1 MGWKD
6 DLQDASFRGV
16 QFECTSTNESG
27 SKSLAVK
34 QPPYS
39 NKASVEDM
47 GNNPLK
53 ISIEAIFSGEN
64 YKIEMDALWAAL
76 VATGS
81 GELIHPV
88 HGVMQ
93 VYAESYQ
100 IGHVAEEVDACKIS
114 IEFLQAEDKERSLF
128 IPVTVS
134 QQIDLINIVS
144 APASMLQTV
153 LKKLQE
159 FDPKKYFTFVTKIRN
174 GINTARK
181 FLGSVKSAVE
191 NVLSP
196 DWIVDLID
204 DVTRLAT
211 FDTNI
216 SAISKWREQFK
227 RTQRFERLFQNNS
240 SNGNSRQV
248 SNSATVAISK
258 WRDVFKRVQQFE
270 KLYQDESSP
279 QILRQTWRAIHVA
292 AVVAVTQ
299 QVVATVRKEMAENGN
314 ISFTPVGLAQNRN
327 ISFTPVGLAQ
337 NRNISFTPVELAVIR
352 QANRKL
358 IQQAINSER
367 ALIAAATAAQNN
379 NAGINVEDDAPAS
392 ELIFIAMT
400 QIQVYKQLADQIHL
414 QIQELIEV
422 RPPITTT
429 KVLVPCTLHWLAH
442 ALYGDMD
449 RAEEIR
455 RLNPDLE
462 NPAILRTGME
472 LTVYAR

>member
-114 IEFLQAEDKERSLF
+114 IEFLQAEDKERPLF
-128 IPVTVS
+128 IPIAVPVSIPLYSIPDSPVT
-134 QQIDLINIVS
+134 
-144 APASMLQTV
+144 ALQSV
-153 LKKLQE
+153 LKKLQQ
-159 FDPKKYFTFVTKIRN
+159 FNPNKFFSFVNKIRD
-174 GINTARK
+174 GISAARQ
-181 FLGSVKSAVE
+181 FLGTVKGAIE

-196 DWIVDLID
+196 DWIVGLID
-204 DVTRLAT
+204 DATRLAT

-216 SAISKWREQFK
+216 SAISKWR
-227 RTQRFERLFQNNS
+227 
-240 SNGNSRQV
+240 
-248 SNSATVAISK
+248 
-258 WRDVFKRVQQFE
+258 DVFKRVQRFE
-270 KLYQDESSP
+270 KLFQNDDDTP
-279 QILRQTWRAIHVA
+279 KVMQQTWRAVQVA
-292 AVVAVTQ
+292 TAVAVTQ
-299 QVVATVRKEMAENGN
+299 QVVATVRKEMAENK
-314 ISFTPVGLAQNRN
+314 TV
-327 ISFTPVGLAQ
+327 
-337 NRNISFTPVELAVIR
+337 SFTPVELAVIR

-379 NAGINVEDDAPAS
+379 NAGITVEDDAPAS

-442 ALYGDMD
+442 SLYGDMD
-449 RAEEIR
+449 RADEIR
-455 RLNPDLE
+455 RLNPDLQ

>member
-34 QPPYS
+34 QAPYS
-39 NKASVEDM
+39 NKANVEDL

-114 IEFLQAEDKERSLF
+114 IEFLQAEDKERPLF
-128 IPVTVS
+128 IPIAVPVSIPLYSIPDSPVT
-134 QQIDLINIVS
+134 
-144 APASMLQTV
+144 ALQSV
-153 LKKLQE
+153 LKKLQQ
-159 FDPKKYFTFVTKIRN
+159 FNPNKFFSFVNKIRD
-174 GINTARK
+174 GISAARQ
-181 FLGSVKSAVE
+181 FLGTVKGAIE

-196 DWIVDLID
+196 DWIVGLVD
-204 DVTRLAT
+204 DATRLAT

-216 SAISKWREQFK
+216 SAISKWR
-227 RTQRFERLFQNNS
+227 
-240 SNGNSRQV
+240 
-248 SNSATVAISK
+248 
-258 WRDVFKRVQQFE
+258 DVFKRVQRFE
-270 KLYQDESSP
+270 KLFQNDDDTP
-279 QILRQTWRAIHVA
+279 KVMQQTWRAVQVA
-292 AVVAVTQ
+292 TAVAVTQ
-299 QVVATVRKEMAENGN
+299 QVVATVRKEMAENK
-314 ISFTPVGLAQNRN
+314 TV
-327 ISFTPVGLAQ
+327 
-337 NRNISFTPVELAVIR
+337 SFTPVELAVIR

-379 NAGINVEDDAPAS
+379 NAGITVEDDAPAS

-442 ALYGDMD
+442 SLYGDMD

>member
-39 NKASVEDM
+39 NKANVEDL

-114 IEFLQAEDKERSLF
+114 IEFLQAEDKERPLF
-128 IPVTVS
+128 IPIAVPVSIPLYSIPDSPVT
-134 QQIDLINIVS
+134 
-144 APASMLQTV
+144 ALQSV
-153 LKKLQE
+153 LKKLQQ
-159 FDPKKYFTFVTKIRN
+159 FNPNKFFSFVNKIRD
-174 GINTARK
+174 GISAARQ
-181 FLGSVKSAVE
+181 FLGTVKGAIE

-196 DWIVDLID
+196 DWIVGLVD
-204 DVTRLAT
+204 DVTRLVT

-216 SAISKWREQFK
+216 SAISKWR
-227 RTQRFERLFQNNS
+227 
-240 SNGNSRQV
+240 
-248 SNSATVAISK
+248 
-258 WRDVFKRVQQFE
+258 DVFKRVQRFE
-270 KLYQDESSP
+270 KLFQNDDDTP
-279 QILRQTWRAIHVA
+279 KVMQQTWRAVQVA
-292 AVVAVTQ
+292 TAVAVTQ
-299 QVVATVRKEMAENGN
+299 QVVATVRKEMAENK
-314 ISFTPVGLAQNRN
+314 TV
-327 ISFTPVGLAQ
+327 
-337 NRNISFTPVELAVIR
+337 SFTPVELAVIR

-379 NAGINVEDDAPAS
+379 NAGITVEDDAPAS

-442 ALYGDMD
+442 SLYGDMD
-449 RAEEIR
+449 RADEIR
-455 RLNPDLE
+455 RLNPDLQ

>member
-34 QPPYS
+34 QAPYS
-39 NKASVEDM
+39 NKANVEDL

-114 IEFLQAEDKERSLF
+114 IEFLQAEDKERPLF
-128 IPVTVS
+128 IPIAVPVSIPLYSIPDSPVT
-134 QQIDLINIVS
+134 
-144 APASMLQTV
+144 ALQSV
-153 LKKLQE
+153 LKKLQQ
-159 FDPKKYFTFVTKIRN
+159 FNPNKFFSFVNKIRD
-174 GINTARK
+174 GINSARQ
-181 FLGSVKSAVE
+181 FLGTVKGAIE

-196 DWIVDLID
+196 DWIVGLID
-204 DVTRLAT
+204 DATRLAT

-216 SAISKWREQFK
+216 SAISKWR
-227 RTQRFERLFQNNS
+227 
-240 SNGNSRQV
+240 
-248 SNSATVAISK
+248 
-258 WRDVFKRVQQFE
+258 DVFKRVQRFE
-270 KLYQDESSP
+270 KLFQNDDDTP
-279 QILRQTWRAIHVA
+279 KVMQQTWRAVQVA
-292 AVVAVTQ
+292 TAVAVTQ
-299 QVVATVRKEMAENGN
+299 QVVATVRKEMAENK
-314 ISFTPVGLAQNRN
+314 TV
-327 ISFTPVGLAQ
+327 
-337 NRNISFTPVELAVIR
+337 SFTPVELAVIR

-379 NAGINVEDDAPAS
+379 NAGITVEDDAPAS

-442 ALYGDMD
+442 SLYGDMD
-449 RAEEIR
+449 RADEIR
-455 RLNPDLE
+455 RLNPDLQ

>member
-6 DLQDASFRGV
+6 DLQDASFRCV

-27 SKSLAVK
+27 SRSLAVK

-53 ISIEAIFSGEN
+53 ISIDAVFSGEN

-114 IEFLQAEDKERSLF
+114 IEFIQAEDKERPLF
-128 IPVTVS
+128 IPIAVPVSIPLYSIPDSPVT
-134 QQIDLINIVS
+134 
-144 APASMLQTV
+144 ALQSV
-153 LKKLQE
+153 LKKLQQ
-159 FDPKKYFTFVTKIRN
+159 FNPNKFFSFVNKIRD
-174 GINTARK
+174 GISAARQ
-181 FLGSVKSAVE
+181 FLGTVKGAIE

-196 DWIVDLID
+196 DWIVGLID
-204 DVTRLAT
+204 DATRLAT

-216 SAISKWREQFK
+216 SAISKWR
-227 RTQRFERLFQNNS
+227 
-240 SNGNSRQV
+240 
-248 SNSATVAISK
+248 
-258 WRDVFKRVQQFE
+258 DVFKRVQRFE
-270 KLYQDESSP
+270 KLFQNDDDTP
-279 QILRQTWRAIHVA
+279 KVMQQTWRAVQVA
-292 AVVAVTQ
+292 TAVAVTQ
-299 QVVATVRKEMAENGN
+299 QVVATVRKEMAENK
-314 ISFTPVGLAQNRN
+314 TV
-327 ISFTPVGLAQ
+327 
-337 NRNISFTPVELAVIR
+337 SFTPVELAVIR

-379 NAGINVEDDAPAS
+379 NAGITVEDDAPAS

-442 ALYGDMD
+442 SLYGDMD
-449 RAEEIR
+449 RADEIR
-455 RLNPDLE
+455 RLNPDLQ
-462 NPAILRTGME
+462 NPAVLRTGME

>member
-1 MGWKD
+1 
-6 DLQDASFRGV
+6 
-16 QFECTSTNESG
+16 
-27 SKSLAVK
+27 
-34 QPPYS
+34 
-39 NKASVEDM
+39 M

-53 ISIEAIFSGEN
+53 ISIDAVFSGEN

-114 IEFLQAEDKERSLF
+114 IEFLQAEDKERPLF
-128 IPVTVS
+128 IPIAVPVSIPLYSIPDSPVT
-134 QQIDLINIVS
+134 
-144 APASMLQTV
+144 ALQSV
-153 LKKLQE
+153 LKKLQQ
-159 FDPKKYFTFVTKIRN
+159 FNPNKFFSFVNKIRD
-174 GINTARK
+174 GISAARQ
-181 FLGSVKSAVE
+181 FLGTVKGAIE

-196 DWIVDLID
+196 DWIVGLID
-204 DVTRLAT
+204 DATRLAT

-216 SAISKWREQFK
+216 SAISKWR
-227 RTQRFERLFQNNS
+227 
-240 SNGNSRQV
+240 
-248 SNSATVAISK
+248 
-258 WRDVFKRVQQFE
+258 DVFKRVQRFE
-270 KLYQDESSP
+270 KLFQNDDDTP
-279 QILRQTWRAIHVA
+279 KVMQQTWRAVQVA
-292 AVVAVTQ
+292 TAVAVTQ
-299 QVVATVRKEMAENGN
+299 QVVATVRKEMAENK
-314 ISFTPVGLAQNRN
+314 TV
-327 ISFTPVGLAQ
+327 
-337 NRNISFTPVELAVIR
+337 SFTPVELAVIR

-379 NAGINVEDDAPAS
+379 NAGITVEDDAPAS

-429 KVLVPCTLHWLAH
+429 NVLVPCTLHWLAH

-449 RAEEIR
+449 RADEIR

>member
-34 QPPYS
+34 QAPYS
-39 NKASVEDM
+39 NKANVEDL

-76 VATGS
+76 VAAGS

-114 IEFLQAEDKERSLF
+114 IEFLQAEDKERPLF
-128 IPVTVS
+128 IPIAVPVSIPLYSIPDSPVT
-134 QQIDLINIVS
+134 
-144 APASMLQTV
+144 ALQSV
-153 LKKLQE
+153 LKKLQQ
-159 FDPKKYFTFVTKIRN
+159 FNPNKFFSFVNKIRD
-174 GINTARK
+174 GISAARQ
-181 FLGSVKSAVE
+181 FLGTVKGAIE

-196 DWIVDLID
+196 DWIVGLID
-204 DVTRLAT
+204 DATRLAT

-216 SAISKWREQFK
+216 SAISKWR
-227 RTQRFERLFQNNS
+227 
-240 SNGNSRQV
+240 
-248 SNSATVAISK
+248 
-258 WRDVFKRVQQFE
+258 DVFKRVQRFE
-270 KLYQDESSP
+270 KLFQNDDDTP
-279 QILRQTWRAIHVA
+279 KVMQQTWRAVQVA
-292 AVVAVTQ
+292 TAVAVTQ
-299 QVVATVRKEMAENGN
+299 QVVATVRKEMAENK
-314 ISFTPVGLAQNRN
+314 TV
-327 ISFTPVGLAQ
+327 
-337 NRNISFTPVELAVIR
+337 SFTPVELAVIR

-379 NAGINVEDDAPAS
+379 NAGITVEDDAPAS

-442 ALYGDMD
+442 SLYGDMD
-449 RAEEIR
+449 RADEIR
-455 RLNPDLE
+455 RLNPDLQ

>member
-114 IEFLQAEDKERSLF
+114 IEFLQAEDKERPLF
-128 IPVTVS
+128 IPIAVPVSIPLYSIPDSPVT
-134 QQIDLINIVS
+134 
-144 APASMLQTV
+144 ALQSV
-153 LKKLQE
+153 LKKLQQ
-159 FDPKKYFTFVTKIRN
+159 FNPNKFFSFVNKIRD
-174 GINTARK
+174 GISAARQ
-181 FLGSVKSAVE
+181 FLGTVKGAIE

-196 DWIVDLID
+196 DWIVGLID
-204 DVTRLAT
+204 DATRLAT

-216 SAISKWREQFK
+216 SAISKWR
-227 RTQRFERLFQNNS
+227 
-240 SNGNSRQV
+240 
-248 SNSATVAISK
+248 
-258 WRDVFKRVQQFE
+258 DVFKRVQRFE
-270 KLYQDESSP
+270 KLFQNDDDTP
-279 QILRQTWRAIHVA
+279 KVMQQTWRAVQVA
-292 AVVAVTQ
+292 TAVAVTQ
-299 QVVATVRKEMAENGN
+299 QVVATVRKEMAENK
-314 ISFTPVGLAQNRN
+314 TV
-327 ISFTPVGLAQ
+327 
-337 NRNISFTPVELAVIR
+337 SFTPVELAVIR

-379 NAGINVEDDAPAS
+379 NAGITVEDDAPAS

-429 KVLVPCTLHWLAH
+429 NVLVPCTLHWLAH

>member
-114 IEFLQAEDKERSLF
+114 IEFIQAEDKERPLF
-128 IPVTVS
+128 IPIAVPVSIPLYSIPDSPVT
-134 QQIDLINIVS
+134 
-144 APASMLQTV
+144 ALQSV
-153 LKKLQE
+153 LKKLQQ
-159 FDPKKYFTFVTKIRN
+159 FNPNKFFSFVNKIRD
-174 GINTARK
+174 GISAARQ
-181 FLGSVKSAVE
+181 FLGTVKGAIE

-196 DWIVDLID
+196 DWIVGLID
-204 DVTRLAT
+204 DATRLAT

-216 SAISKWREQFK
+216 SAISKWR
-227 RTQRFERLFQNNS
+227 
-240 SNGNSRQV
+240 
-248 SNSATVAISK
+248 
-258 WRDVFKRVQQFE
+258 DVFKRVQRFE
-270 KLYQDESSP
+270 KLFQNDDDTP
-279 QILRQTWRAIHVA
+279 KVMQQTWRAVQVA
-292 AVVAVTQ
+292 TAVAVTQ
-299 QVVATVRKEMAENGN
+299 QVVATVRKEMAENK
-314 ISFTPVGLAQNRN
+314 TV
-327 ISFTPVGLAQ
+327 
-337 NRNISFTPVELAVIR
+337 SFTPVELAVIR

-429 KVLVPCTLHWLAH
+429 NVLVPCTLHWLAH

-449 RAEEIR
+449 RADEIR
-455 RLNPDLE
+455 RLNPDLQ

>member
-34 QPPYS
+34 QAPYS
-39 NKASVEDM
+39 NKANVEDL

-114 IEFLQAEDKERSLF
+114 IEFLQAEDKERPLF
-128 IPVTVS
+128 IPIAVPVSIPLYSIPDSPVT
-134 QQIDLINIVS
+134 
-144 APASMLQTV
+144 ALQSV
-153 LKKLQE
+153 LKKLQQ
-159 FDPKKYFTFVTKIRN
+159 FNPNKFFSFVNKIRD
-174 GINTARK
+174 GISAARQ
-181 FLGSVKSAVE
+181 FLGTVKGAIE

-196 DWIVDLID
+196 DWIVGLVD
-204 DVTRLAT
+204 DATRLAT

-216 SAISKWREQFK
+216 SAISKWR
-227 RTQRFERLFQNNS
+227 
-240 SNGNSRQV
+240 
-248 SNSATVAISK
+248 
-258 WRDVFKRVQQFE
+258 DVFKRVQRFE
-270 KLYQDESSP
+270 KLFQNDDDTP
-279 QILRQTWRAIHVA
+279 KVMQQTWRAVQVA
-292 AVVAVTQ
+292 TAVAVTQ
-299 QVVATVRKEMAENGN
+299 QVVATVRKEMAENK
-314 ISFTPVGLAQNRN
+314 TV
-327 ISFTPVGLAQ
+327 
-337 NRNISFTPVELAVIR
+337 SFTPVELAVIR

-379 NAGINVEDDAPAS
+379 NAGITVEDDAPAS

-442 ALYGDMD
+442 SLYGDMD
-449 RAEEIR
+449 RADEIR
-455 RLNPDLE
+455 RLNPDLQ

>member
-34 QPPYS
+34 QAPYS
-39 NKASVEDM
+39 NKANVEDL

-114 IEFLQAEDKERSLF
+114 IEFLQAEDKERPLF
-128 IPVTVS
+128 IPIAVPVS
-134 QQIDLINIVS
+134 IPLYSIPDSPLS
-144 APASMLQTV
+144 ALQSV
-153 LKKLQE
+153 LKKLQQ
-159 FDPKKYFTFVTKIRN
+159 FNPNKFFSFVNKIRD
-174 GINTARK
+174 GINSARQ
-181 FLGSVKSAVE
+181 FLGTVKGAIE

-196 DWIVDLID
+196 DWIVGLID
-204 DVTRLAT
+204 DATRLAT

-216 SAISKWREQFK
+216 SAISKWR
-227 RTQRFERLFQNNS
+227 
-240 SNGNSRQV
+240 
-248 SNSATVAISK
+248 
-258 WRDVFKRVQQFE
+258 DVFKRVQRFE
-270 KLYQDESSP
+270 KLFQNDDDTP
-279 QILRQTWRAIHVA
+279 KVMQQTWRAVQVA
-292 AVVAVTQ
+292 TAVAVTQ
-299 QVVATVRKEMAENGN
+299 QVVATVRKEMAENK
-314 ISFTPVGLAQNRN
+314 TV
-327 ISFTPVGLAQ
+327 
-337 NRNISFTPVELAVIR
+337 SFTPVELAVIR

-379 NAGINVEDDAPAS
+379 NAGITVEDDAPAS

-442 ALYGDMD
+442 SLYGDMD
-449 RAEEIR
+449 RADEIR
-455 RLNPDLE
+455 RLNPDLQ
-462 NPAILRTGME
+462 NPAVLRTGME

>member
-114 IEFLQAEDKERSLF
+114 IEFLQAEDKERPLF
-128 IPVTVS
+128 IPIAVPVSIPLYSIPDSPVT
-134 QQIDLINIVS
+134 
-144 APASMLQTV
+144 ALQSV
-153 LKKLQE
+153 LKKLQQ
-159 FDPKKYFTFVTKIRN
+159 FNPNKFFSFVNKIRD
-174 GINTARK
+174 GISAARQ
-181 FLGSVKSAVE
+181 FLGTVKGAIE

-196 DWIVDLID
+196 DWIVGLID
-204 DVTRLAT
+204 DATRLAT

-216 SAISKWREQFK
+216 SAISKWR
-227 RTQRFERLFQNNS
+227 
-240 SNGNSRQV
+240 
-248 SNSATVAISK
+248 
-258 WRDVFKRVQQFE
+258 DVFKRVQRFE
-270 KLYQDESSP
+270 KLFQNDDDTP
-279 QILRQTWRAIHVA
+279 KVMQQTWRAVQVA
-292 AVVAVTQ
+292 TAVAVTQ
-299 QVVATVRKEMAENGN
+299 QVVATVRKEMAENK
-314 ISFTPVGLAQNRN
+314 TV
-327 ISFTPVGLAQ
+327 
-337 NRNISFTPVELAVIR
+337 SFTPVELAVIR

-379 NAGINVEDDAPAS
+379 NAGITVEDDAPAS

-429 KVLVPCTLHWLAH
+429 NVLVPCTLHWLAH

-449 RAEEIR
+449 RADEIR
-455 RLNPDLE
+455 RLNPDLQ

>member
-16 QFECTSTNESG
+16 PFECTTTTESG

-34 QPPYS
+34 QAPYS
-39 NKASVEDM
+39 NKAYVEDM
-47 GNNPLK
+47 GNAPLR
-53 ISIEAIFSGEN
+53 INIDAVFTGEN
-64 YKIEMDALWAAL
+64 YKTEMDALWAAL

-114 IEFLQAEDKERSLF
+114 IEFIQAEDKERPLF
-128 IPVTVS
+128 IPIAVPVS
-134 QQIDLINIVS
+134 IPLYSIPDSPLS
-144 APASMLQTV
+144 ALQSV
-153 LKKLQE
+153 LKKLQQ
-159 FDPKKYFTFVTKIRN
+159 FNPNKFFSFVNKIRD
-174 GINTARK
+174 GISAARQ
-181 FLGSVKSAVE
+181 FLGTVKGAIE

-196 DWIVDLID
+196 DWIVGLID
-204 DVTRLAT
+204 DATRLAT

-216 SAISKWREQFK
+216 SAISKWR
-227 RTQRFERLFQNNS
+227 
-240 SNGNSRQV
+240 
-248 SNSATVAISK
+248 
-258 WRDVFKRVQQFE
+258 DVFKRVQRFE
-270 KLYQDESSP
+270 KLFQNDDDTP
-279 QILRQTWRAIHVA
+279 KVMQQTWRAVQVA
-292 AVVAVTQ
+292 TAVAVTQ
-299 QVVATVRKEMAENGN
+299 QVVATVRKEMAENK
-314 ISFTPVGLAQNRN
+314 TV
-327 ISFTPVGLAQ
+327 
-337 NRNISFTPVELAVIR
+337 SFTPVELAVIR

-379 NAGINVEDDAPAS
+379 NAGITVEDDAPAS

-442 ALYGDMD
+442 SLYGDMD
-449 RAEEIR
+449 RADEIR
-455 RLNPDLE
+455 RLNPDLQ
-462 NPAILRTGME
+462 NPAVLRTGME

>member
-34 QPPYS
+34 QAPYS
-39 NKASVEDM
+39 NKANVEDL

-114 IEFLQAEDKERSLF
+114 IEFLQAEDKERPLF

-196 DWIVDLID
+196 DWIVGLID
-204 DVTRLAT
+204 DATRLAT

-216 SAISKWREQFK
+216 SAISKWR
-227 RTQRFERLFQNNS
+227 
-240 SNGNSRQV
+240 
-248 SNSATVAISK
+248 
-258 WRDVFKRVQQFE
+258 DVFKRVQRFE
-270 KLYQDESSP
+270 KLFQNDDDTP
-279 QILRQTWRAIHVA
+279 KVMQQTWRAVQVA
-292 AVVAVTQ
+292 TAVAVTQ
-299 QVVATVRKEMAENGN
+299 QVVATVRKEMAENK
-314 ISFTPVGLAQNRN
+314 TV
-327 ISFTPVGLAQ
+327 
-337 NRNISFTPVELAVIR
+337 SFTPVELAVIR

-379 NAGINVEDDAPAS
+379 NAGITVEDDAPAS

-449 RAEEIR
+449 RADEIR
-455 RLNPDLE
+455 RLNPDLQ

>member
-100 IGHVAEEVDACKIS
+100 IGHVAEDVDACKIS
-114 IEFLQAEDKERSLF
+114 IEFLQAEDKERPLF
-128 IPVTVS
+128 IPIAVPVSIPLYSIPDSPVT
-134 QQIDLINIVS
+134 
-144 APASMLQTV
+144 ALQSV
-153 LKKLQE
+153 LKKLQQ
-159 FDPKKYFTFVTKIRN
+159 FNPNKFFSFVNKIRD
-174 GINTARK
+174 GISAARQ
-181 FLGSVKSAVE
+181 FLGTVKGAIE

-196 DWIVDLID
+196 DWIVGLID
-204 DVTRLAT
+204 DATRLAT

-216 SAISKWREQFK
+216 SAISKWR
-227 RTQRFERLFQNNS
+227 
-240 SNGNSRQV
+240 
-248 SNSATVAISK
+248 
-258 WRDVFKRVQQFE
+258 DVFKRVQRFE
-270 KLYQDESSP
+270 KLFQNDDDTP
-279 QILRQTWRAIHVA
+279 KVMQQTWRAVQVA
-292 AVVAVTQ
+292 TAVAVTQ
-299 QVVATVRKEMAENGN
+299 QVVATVRKEMAENK
-314 ISFTPVGLAQNRN
+314 TV
-327 ISFTPVGLAQ
+327 
-337 NRNISFTPVELAVIR
+337 SFTPVELAVIR

-379 NAGINVEDDAPAS
+379 NAGITVEDDAPAS

-442 ALYGDMD
+442 SLYGDMD
-449 RAEEIR
+449 RADEIR
-455 RLNPDLE
+455 RLNPDLQ

>member
-34 QPPYS
+34 QAPYS
-39 NKASVEDM
+39 NKANVEDL

-76 VATGS
+76 AATGS

-114 IEFLQAEDKERSLF
+114 IEFLQAEDKERPLF
-128 IPVTVS
+128 IPIAVPVSIPLYSIPDSPVT
-134 QQIDLINIVS
+134 
-144 APASMLQTV
+144 ALQSV
-153 LKKLQE
+153 LKKLQQ
-159 FDPKKYFTFVTKIRN
+159 FNPNKFFSFVNKIRD
-174 GINTARK
+174 GINSARQ
-181 FLGSVKSAVE
+181 FLGTVKGAIE

-196 DWIVDLID
+196 DWIVGLVD
-204 DVTRLAT
+204 DATRLAT

-216 SAISKWREQFK
+216 SAISKWR
-227 RTQRFERLFQNNS
+227 
-240 SNGNSRQV
+240 
-248 SNSATVAISK
+248 
-258 WRDVFKRVQQFE
+258 DVFKRVQRFE
-270 KLYQDESSP
+270 KLFQNDDDTP
-279 QILRQTWRAIHVA
+279 KVMQQTWRAVQVA
-292 AVVAVTQ
+292 TAVAVTQ
-299 QVVATVRKEMAENGN
+299 QVVATVRKEMAENK
-314 ISFTPVGLAQNRN
+314 TV
-327 ISFTPVGLAQ
+327 
-337 NRNISFTPVELAVIR
+337 SFTPVELAVIR

-367 ALIAAATAAQNN
+367 ALIAATTAAQNN

-429 KVLVPCTLHWLAH
+429 NVLVPCTLHWLAH

-449 RAEEIR
+449 RADEIR
-455 RLNPDLE
+455 RLNPDLQ

>member
-34 QPPYS
+34 QAPYS
-39 NKASVEDM
+39 NKANVEDL

-114 IEFLQAEDKERSLF
+114 IEFLQAEDKERPLF
-128 IPVTVS
+128 IPIAVPVSIPLYSIPDSPVT
-134 QQIDLINIVS
+134 
-144 APASMLQTV
+144 ALQSV
-153 LKKLQE
+153 LKKLQQ
-159 FDPKKYFTFVTKIRN
+159 FNPNKFFSFVNKIRD
-174 GINTARK
+174 GINSARQ
-181 FLGSVKSAVE
+181 FLGTVKGAIE

-196 DWIVDLID
+196 DWIVGLID
-204 DVTRLAT
+204 DATRLAT

-216 SAISKWREQFK
+216 SAISKWR
-227 RTQRFERLFQNNS
+227 
-240 SNGNSRQV
+240 
-248 SNSATVAISK
+248 
-258 WRDVFKRVQQFE
+258 DVFKRVQRFE
-270 KLYQDESSP
+270 KLFQNDDDTP
-279 QILRQTWRAIHVA
+279 KVMQQTWRAVQVA
-292 AVVAVTQ
+292 TAVAVTQ
-299 QVVATVRKEMAENGN
+299 QVVATVRKEMAENK
-314 ISFTPVGLAQNRN
+314 TV
-327 ISFTPVGLAQ
+327 
-337 NRNISFTPVELAVIR
+337 SFTPVELAVIR

-379 NAGINVEDDAPAS
+379 NAGITVEDDAPAS

-442 ALYGDMD
+442 SLYGDMD
-449 RAEEIR
+449 RADEIR
-455 RLNPDLE
+455 RLNPDLQ
-462 NPAILRTGME
+462 NPAVLRTGME

>member
-47 GNNPLK
+47 GNNPVK
-53 ISIEAIFSGEN
+53 ISIDAVFSGEN

-114 IEFLQAEDKERSLF
+114 IEFLQAEDKERPLF
-128 IPVTVS
+128 IPIAVPVSIPLYSIPDSPVT
-134 QQIDLINIVS
+134 
-144 APASMLQTV
+144 ALQSV
-153 LKKLQE
+153 LKKLQQ
-159 FDPKKYFTFVTKIRN
+159 FNPNKFFSFVNKIRD
-174 GINTARK
+174 GISAARQ
-181 FLGSVKSAVE
+181 FLGTVKGAIE

-196 DWIVDLID
+196 DWIVGLID
-204 DVTRLAT
+204 DATRLAT

-216 SAISKWREQFK
+216 SAISKWR
-227 RTQRFERLFQNNS
+227 
-240 SNGNSRQV
+240 
-248 SNSATVAISK
+248 
-258 WRDVFKRVQQFE
+258 DVFKRVQRFE
-270 KLYQDESSP
+270 KLFQNDDDTP
-279 QILRQTWRAIHVA
+279 KVMQQTWRAVQVA
-292 AVVAVTQ
+292 TAVAVTQ
-299 QVVATVRKEMAENGN
+299 QVVATVRKEMAENK
-314 ISFTPVGLAQNRN
+314 TV
-327 ISFTPVGLAQ
+327 
-337 NRNISFTPVELAVIR
+337 SFTPVELAVIR

-379 NAGINVEDDAPAS
+379 NAGITVEDDAPAS

-442 ALYGDMD
+442 SLYGDMD
-449 RAEEIR
+449 RADEIR
-455 RLNPDLE
+455 RLNPDLQ
-462 NPAILRTGME
+462 NPAVLRTGME

>member
-34 QPPYS
+34 QAPYS
-39 NKASVEDM
+39 NKANVEDL

-100 IGHVAEEVDACKIS
+100 IGHVAEDVDTCKIS
-114 IEFLQAEDKERSLF
+114 IEFIQAEDKERSLF

-196 DWIVDLID
+196 DWIVGLID
-204 DVTRLAT
+204 DATRLAT

-216 SAISKWREQFK
+216 SAISKWR
-227 RTQRFERLFQNNS
+227 
-240 SNGNSRQV
+240 
-248 SNSATVAISK
+248 
-258 WRDVFKRVQQFE
+258 DVFKRVQRFE
-270 KLYQDESSP
+270 KLFQNDDDTP
-279 QILRQTWRAIHVA
+279 KVMQQTWRAVQVA
-292 AVVAVTQ
+292 TAVAVTQ
-299 QVVATVRKEMAENGN
+299 QVVATVRKEMAENK
-314 ISFTPVGLAQNRN
+314 TV
-327 ISFTPVGLAQ
+327 
-337 NRNISFTPVELAVIR
+337 SFTPVELAVIR

-379 NAGINVEDDAPAS
+379 NAGITVEDDAPAS

-429 KVLVPCTLHWLAH
+429 NVLVPCTLHWLAH

-449 RAEEIR
+449 RADEIR
-455 RLNPDLE
+455 RLNPDLQ

>member
-114 IEFLQAEDKERSLF
+114 IEFIQAEDKERPLF
-128 IPVTVS
+128 IPIAVPVS
-134 QQIDLINIVS
+134 IPLYSIPDSPLS
-144 APASMLQTV
+144 ALQSV
-153 LKKLQE
+153 LKKLQQ
-159 FDPKKYFTFVTKIRN
+159 FNPNKFFSFVNKIRD
-174 GINTARK
+174 GISAARQ
-181 FLGSVKSAVE
+181 FLGTVKGAIE

-196 DWIVDLID
+196 DWIVGLVD
-204 DVTRLAT
+204 DATRLAT

-216 SAISKWREQFK
+216 SAISKWR
-227 RTQRFERLFQNNS
+227 
-240 SNGNSRQV
+240 
-248 SNSATVAISK
+248 
-258 WRDVFKRVQQFE
+258 DVFKRVQRFE
-270 KLYQDESSP
+270 KLFQNDDDTP
-279 QILRQTWRAIHVA
+279 KVMQQTWRAVQVA
-292 AVVAVTQ
+292 TAVAVTQ
-299 QVVATVRKEMAENGN
+299 QVVATVRKEMAENK
-314 ISFTPVGLAQNRN
+314 TV
-327 ISFTPVGLAQ
+327 
-337 NRNISFTPVELAVIR
+337 SFTPVELAVIR

-379 NAGINVEDDAPAS
+379 NAGITVEDDAPAS

-442 ALYGDMD
+442 SLYGDMD
-449 RAEEIR
+449 RADEIR
-455 RLNPDLE
+455 RLNPDLQ
-462 NPAILRTGME
+462 NPAVLRTGME

>member
-34 QPPYS
+34 QAPYS
-39 NKASVEDM
+39 NKANVEDL

-114 IEFLQAEDKERSLF
+114 IEFLQAEDKERPLF
-128 IPVTVS
+128 IPIAVPVSIPLYSIPDSPVT
-134 QQIDLINIVS
+134 
-144 APASMLQTV
+144 ALQSV
-153 LKKLQE
+153 LKKLQQ
-159 FDPKKYFTFVTKIRN
+159 FNPNKFFSFVNKIRD
-174 GINTARK
+174 GISAARQ
-181 FLGSVKSAVE
+181 FLGTVKGAIE

-196 DWIVDLID
+196 DWIVGLID
-204 DVTRLAT
+204 DATRLAT

-216 SAISKWREQFK
+216 SAISKWR
-227 RTQRFERLFQNNS
+227 
-240 SNGNSRQV
+240 
-248 SNSATVAISK
+248 
-258 WRDVFKRVQQFE
+258 DVFKRVQRFE
-270 KLYQDESSP
+270 KLFQNDDDTP
-279 QILRQTWRAIHVA
+279 KVMQQTWRAVQVA
-292 AVVAVTQ
+292 TAVAVTQ
-299 QVVATVRKEMAENGN
+299 QVVATVRKEMAENK
-314 ISFTPVGLAQNRN
+314 TV
-327 ISFTPVGLAQ
+327 
-337 NRNISFTPVELAVIR
+337 SFTPVELAVIR

-379 NAGINVEDDAPAS
+379 NAGITVEDDAPAS

-429 KVLVPCTLHWLAH
+429 NVLVPCTLHWLAH

>member
-34 QPPYS
+34 QAPYS
-39 NKASVEDM
+39 NKANVEDL

-114 IEFLQAEDKERSLF
+114 IEFLQAEDKERPLF
-128 IPVTVS
+128 IPIAVPVSIPLYSIPDSPVT
-134 QQIDLINIVS
+134 
-144 APASMLQTV
+144 ALQSV
-153 LKKLQE
+153 LKKLQQ
-159 FDPKKYFTFVTKIRN
+159 FNPNKFFSFVNKIRD
-174 GINTARK
+174 GISAARQ
-181 FLGSVKSAVE
+181 FLGTVKGAIE

-196 DWIVDLID
+196 DWIVGLID
-204 DVTRLAT
+204 DATRLAT

-216 SAISKWREQFK
+216 SAISKWR
-227 RTQRFERLFQNNS
+227 
-240 SNGNSRQV
+240 
-248 SNSATVAISK
+248 
-258 WRDVFKRVQQFE
+258 DVFKRVQRFE
-270 KLYQDESSP
+270 KLFQNDDDTP
-279 QILRQTWRAIHVA
+279 KVMQQTWRAVQVA
-292 AVVAVTQ
+292 TAVAVTQ
-299 QVVATVRKEMAENGN
+299 QVVATVRKEMAENK
-314 ISFTPVGLAQNRN
+314 TV
-327 ISFTPVGLAQ
+327 
-337 NRNISFTPVELAVIR
+337 SFTPVELAVIR

-367 ALIAAATAAQNN
+367 ALIAATTAAQNN

-442 ALYGDMD
+442 SLYGDMD
-449 RAEEIR
+449 RADEIR
-455 RLNPDLE
+455 RLNPDLQ
-462 NPAILRTGME
+462 NPAVLRTGME

>member
-114 IEFLQAEDKERSLF
+114 IEFLQAEDKERPLF
-128 IPVTVS
+128 IPIAVPVSIPLYSIPDSPVT
-134 QQIDLINIVS
+134 
-144 APASMLQTV
+144 ALQSV
-153 LKKLQE
+153 LKKLQQ
-159 FDPKKYFTFVTKIRN
+159 FNPNKFFSFVNKIRD
-174 GINTARK
+174 GISAARQ
-181 FLGSVKSAVE
+181 FLGTVKGAIE

-196 DWIVDLID
+196 DWIVGLID
-204 DVTRLAT
+204 DATRLAT

-216 SAISKWREQFK
+216 SAISKWR
-227 RTQRFERLFQNNS
+227 
-240 SNGNSRQV
+240 
-248 SNSATVAISK
+248 
-258 WRDVFKRVQQFE
+258 DVFKRVQRFE
-270 KLYQDESSP
+270 KLFQNDDDTP
-279 QILRQTWRAIHVA
+279 KVMQQTWRAVQVA
-292 AVVAVTQ
+292 TAVAVTQ
-299 QVVATVRKEMAENGN
+299 QVVATVRKEMAENK
-314 ISFTPVGLAQNRN
+314 TV
-327 ISFTPVGLAQ
+327 
-337 NRNISFTPVELAVIR
+337 SFTPVELAVIR

-379 NAGINVEDDAPAS
+379 NAGITVEDDAPAS

-449 RAEEIR
+449 RADEIR
-455 RLNPDLE
+455 RLNPDLQ

>member
-34 QPPYS
+34 QSPYS

-53 ISIEAIFSGEN
+53 ISIDAVFSGEN

-114 IEFLQAEDKERSLF
+114 IEFLQAEDKERPLF
-128 IPVTVS
+128 IPIAVPVSIPLYSIPDSPVT
-134 QQIDLINIVS
+134 
-144 APASMLQTV
+144 ALQSV
-153 LKKLQE
+153 LKKLQQ
-159 FDPKKYFTFVTKIRN
+159 FNPNKFFSFVNNIRD
-174 GINTARK
+174 GISAARQ
-181 FLGSVKSAVE
+181 FLGTVKGAIE

-196 DWIVDLID
+196 DWIVGLID
-204 DVTRLAT
+204 DATRLAT

-216 SAISKWREQFK
+216 SAISKWR
-227 RTQRFERLFQNNS
+227 
-240 SNGNSRQV
+240 
-248 SNSATVAISK
+248 
-258 WRDVFKRVQQFE
+258 DVFKRVQRFE
-270 KLYQDESSP
+270 KLFQNDDDTP
-279 QILRQTWRAIHVA
+279 KVMQQTWRAVQVA
-292 AVVAVTQ
+292 TAVAVTQ
-299 QVVATVRKEMAENGN
+299 QVVATVRKEMAENK
-314 ISFTPVGLAQNRN
+314 TV
-327 ISFTPVGLAQ
+327 
-337 NRNISFTPVELAVIR
+337 SFTPVELAVIR

-379 NAGINVEDDAPAS
+379 NAGITVEDDAPAS

-442 ALYGDMD
+442 SLYGDMD
-449 RAEEIR
+449 RADEIR
-455 RLNPDLE
+455 RLNPDLQ
-462 NPAILRTGME
+462 NPAVLRTGME

>member
-34 QPPYS
+34 QAPYS
-39 NKASVEDM
+39 NKANVEDL

-114 IEFLQAEDKERSLF
+114 IEFLQAEDKERPLF
-128 IPVTVS
+128 IPIAVPVSIPLYSIPDSPVT
-134 QQIDLINIVS
+134 
-144 APASMLQTV
+144 ALQSV
-153 LKKLQE
+153 LKKLQQ
-159 FDPKKYFTFVTKIRN
+159 FNPNKFFSFVNKIRD
-174 GINTARK
+174 GISAARQ
-181 FLGSVKSAVE
+181 FLGTVKGAIE

-196 DWIVDLID
+196 DWIVGLID
-204 DVTRLAT
+204 DATRLAT

-216 SAISKWREQFK
+216 SAISKWR
-227 RTQRFERLFQNNS
+227 
-240 SNGNSRQV
+240 
-248 SNSATVAISK
+248 
-258 WRDVFKRVQQFE
+258 DVFKRVQRFE
-270 KLYQDESSP
+270 KLFQNDDDTP
-279 QILRQTWRAIHVA
+279 KVMQQTWRAVQVA
-292 AVVAVTQ
+292 TAVAVTQ
-299 QVVATVRKEMAENGN
+299 QVVATVRKEMAENK
-314 ISFTPVGLAQNRN
+314 TV
-327 ISFTPVGLAQ
+327 
-337 NRNISFTPVELAVIR
+337 SFTPVELAVIR

-379 NAGINVEDDAPAS
+379 NAGITVEDDAPAS

-449 RAEEIR
+449 RADEIR
-455 RLNPDLE
+455 RLNPDLQ

>member
-114 IEFLQAEDKERSLF
+114 IEFIQAEDKERPLF
-128 IPVTVS
+128 IPIAVPVSIPLYSIPDSPVT
-134 QQIDLINIVS
+134 
-144 APASMLQTV
+144 ALQSV
-153 LKKLQE
+153 LKKLQQ
-159 FDPKKYFTFVTKIRN
+159 FNPNKFFSFVNKIRD
-174 GINTARK
+174 GINSARQ
-181 FLGSVKSAVE
+181 FLGTVKGAIE

-196 DWIVDLID
+196 DWIVGLID
-204 DVTRLAT
+204 DATRLAT

-216 SAISKWREQFK
+216 SAISKWR
-227 RTQRFERLFQNNS
+227 
-240 SNGNSRQV
+240 
-248 SNSATVAISK
+248 
-258 WRDVFKRVQQFE
+258 DVFKRVQRFE
-270 KLYQDESSP
+270 KLFQNDDDTP
-279 QILRQTWRAIHVA
+279 KVMQQTWRAVQVA
-292 AVVAVTQ
+292 TAVAVTQ
-299 QVVATVRKEMAENGN
+299 QVVATVRKEMAENK
-314 ISFTPVGLAQNRN
+314 TV
-327 ISFTPVGLAQ
+327 
-337 NRNISFTPVELAVIR
+337 SFTPVELAVIR

-379 NAGINVEDDAPAS
+379 NAGITVEDDAPAS

-442 ALYGDMD
+442 SLYGDMD
-449 RAEEIR
+449 RADEIR
-455 RLNPDLE
+455 RLNPDLQ
-462 NPAILRTGME
+462 NPAVLRTGME

>member
-34 QPPYS
+34 QAPYS
-39 NKASVEDM
+39 NKANVEDL

-114 IEFLQAEDKERSLF
+114 IEFLQAEDKERPLF
-128 IPVTVS
+128 IPIAVPVSIPLYSIPDSPVT
-134 QQIDLINIVS
+134 
-144 APASMLQTV
+144 ALQSV
-153 LKKLQE
+153 LKKLQQ
-159 FDPKKYFTFVTKIRN
+159 FNPNKFFSFVNKIRD
-174 GINTARK
+174 GISAARQ
-181 FLGSVKSAVE
+181 FLGTVKGAIE

-196 DWIVDLID
+196 DWIVGLID
-204 DVTRLAT
+204 DATRLAT

-216 SAISKWREQFK
+216 SAISKWR
-227 RTQRFERLFQNNS
+227 
-240 SNGNSRQV
+240 
-248 SNSATVAISK
+248 
-258 WRDVFKRVQQFE
+258 DVFKRVQRFE
-270 KLYQDESSP
+270 KLFQNDDDTP
-279 QILRQTWRAIHVA
+279 KVMQQTWRAVQVA
-292 AVVAVTQ
+292 TAVAVTQ
-299 QVVATVRKEMAENGN
+299 EVVATVRKEMAENK
-314 ISFTPVGLAQNRN
+314 TV
-327 ISFTPVGLAQ
+327 
-337 NRNISFTPVELAVIR
+337 SFTPVELAVIR

-379 NAGINVEDDAPAS
+379 NAGITVEDDAPAS

-442 ALYGDMD
+442 SLYGDMD
-449 RAEEIR
+449 RADEIR
-455 RLNPDLE
+455 RLNPDLQ
-462 NPAILRTGME
+462 NPAVLRTGME

>member
-34 QPPYS
+34 QAPYS
-39 NKASVEDM
+39 NKANVEDL

-114 IEFLQAEDKERSLF
+114 IEFLQAEDKERPLF
-128 IPVTVS
+128 IPIAVPVSIPLYSIPDSPVT
-134 QQIDLINIVS
+134 
-144 APASMLQTV
+144 ALQSV
-153 LKKLQE
+153 LKKLQQ
-159 FDPKKYFTFVTKIRN
+159 FNPNKFFSFVNKIRD
-174 GINTARK
+174 GISAARQ
-181 FLGSVKSAVE
+181 FLGTVKGAIE

-196 DWIVDLID
+196 DWIVGLVD
-204 DVTRLAT
+204 DVTRLVT

-216 SAISKWREQFK
+216 SAISKWR
-227 RTQRFERLFQNNS
+227 
-240 SNGNSRQV
+240 
-248 SNSATVAISK
+248 
-258 WRDVFKRVQQFE
+258 DVFKRVQRFE
-270 KLYQDESSP
+270 KLFQNDDDTP
-279 QILRQTWRAIHVA
+279 KVMQQTWRAVQVA
-292 AVVAVTQ
+292 TAVAVTQ
-299 QVVATVRKEMAENGN
+299 QVVATVRKEMAENK
-314 ISFTPVGLAQNRN
+314 TV
-327 ISFTPVGLAQ
+327 
-337 NRNISFTPVELAVIR
+337 SFTPVELAVIR

-379 NAGINVEDDAPAS
+379 NAGITVEDDAPAS

-442 ALYGDMD
+442 SLYGDMD
-449 RAEEIR
+449 RADEIR
-455 RLNPDLE
+455 RLNPDLQ

>member
-114 IEFLQAEDKERSLF
+114 IEFIQAEDKERPLF
-128 IPVTVS
+128 IPIAVPVSIPLYSIPDSPVT
-134 QQIDLINIVS
+134 
-144 APASMLQTV
+144 ALQSV
-153 LKKLQE
+153 LKKLQQ
-159 FDPKKYFTFVTKIRN
+159 FNPNKFFSFVNKIRD
-174 GINTARK
+174 GISAARQ
-181 FLGSVKSAVE
+181 FLGTVKGAIE

-196 DWIVDLID
+196 DWIVGLID
-204 DVTRLAT
+204 DATRLAT

-216 SAISKWREQFK
+216 SAISKWR
-227 RTQRFERLFQNNS
+227 
-240 SNGNSRQV
+240 
-248 SNSATVAISK
+248 
-258 WRDVFKRVQQFE
+258 DVFKRVQRFE
-270 KLYQDESSP
+270 KLFQNDDDTP
-279 QILRQTWRAIHVA
+279 KVMQQTWRAVQVA
-292 AVVAVTQ
+292 TAVAVTQ
-299 QVVATVRKEMAENGN
+299 QVVATVRKEMAENK
-314 ISFTPVGLAQNRN
+314 TV
-327 ISFTPVGLAQ
+327 
-337 NRNISFTPVELAVIR
+337 SFTPVELAVIR

-379 NAGINVEDDAPAS
+379 NAGITVEDDAPAS

-449 RAEEIR
+449 RADEIR
-455 RLNPDLE
+455 RLNPDLQ
-462 NPAILRTGME
+462 NPAVLRTGME

>member
-34 QPPYS
+34 QAPYS
-39 NKASVEDM
+39 NKANVEDL

-114 IEFLQAEDKERSLF
+114 IEFIQAEDKERPLF
-128 IPVTVS
+128 IPIAVPVSIPLYSIPDSPVT
-134 QQIDLINIVS
+134 
-144 APASMLQTV
+144 ALQSV
-153 LKKLQE
+153 LKKLQQ
-159 FDPKKYFTFVTKIRN
+159 FNPNKFFSFVNKIRD
-174 GINTARK
+174 GISAARQ
-181 FLGSVKSAVE
+181 FLGTVKGAIE

-196 DWIVDLID
+196 DWIVGLID
-204 DVTRLAT
+204 DATRLAT

-216 SAISKWREQFK
+216 SAISKWR
-227 RTQRFERLFQNNS
+227 
-240 SNGNSRQV
+240 
-248 SNSATVAISK
+248 
-258 WRDVFKRVQQFE
+258 DVFKRVQRFE
-270 KLYQDESSP
+270 KLFQNDDDTP
-279 QILRQTWRAIHVA
+279 KVMQQTWRAVQVA
-292 AVVAVTQ
+292 TAVAVTQ
-299 QVVATVRKEMAENGN
+299 QVVATVRKEMAENK
-314 ISFTPVGLAQNRN
+314 TV
-327 ISFTPVGLAQ
+327 
-337 NRNISFTPVELAVIR
+337 SFTPVELAVIR

-379 NAGINVEDDAPAS
+379 NAGITVEDDAPAS

-442 ALYGDMD
+442 SLYGDMD
-449 RAEEIR
+449 RADEIR
-455 RLNPDLE
+455 RLNPDLQ
-462 NPAILRTGME
+462 NPAVLRTGME